1 MADDSIPSILL
12 VFLVI
17 AVGVWVVCT
26 IQFGFKEGYRIA
38 GMVDSV
44 LGIPFMIWYW
54 TSDAHGGPEQ
64 GGDLQRGEGSQ

>member
-1 MADDSIPSILL
+1 MAEGSIPGILL

-17 AVGVWVVCT
+17 GVVVWIVCT

-38 GMVDSV
+38 AMVDSV

-54 TSDAHGGPEQ
+54 TSSGHGVPEQ
-64 GGDLQRGEGSQ
+64 DGDLQRGEGSQ